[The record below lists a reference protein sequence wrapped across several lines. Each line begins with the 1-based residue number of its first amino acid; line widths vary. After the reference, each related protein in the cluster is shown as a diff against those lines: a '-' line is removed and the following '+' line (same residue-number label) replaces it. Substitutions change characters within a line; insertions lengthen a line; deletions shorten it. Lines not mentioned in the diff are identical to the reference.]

1 MSKNE
6 IATIDHVLLESV
18 SDVLLQAR
26 KNAKTAV
33 NLTMVY
39 AYYEIGRIIV
49 EEEQRGERR
58 AAYGQQLL
66 KGLSD
71 YLTQNFGKGF
81 SVGNLKNIRQFYKV
95 YSADQIGETVFSQ
108 FKDLPSINTGRK
120 FYLSWS
126 HYLKLMRIEDVDERH
141 FYEIEAVKNDWSLR
155 ELERQFDSALYHRIL
170 LSTDKDKIQ
179 RLSVEGQII
188 EKSSDLVKDPYV
200 LEFLGLED
208 KSEYSENELETR
220 LINNLQSFLLE
231 LGTGYTFVARQKRF
245 TFNEEHFRVD
255 LVFYNRMLRCFVLFD
270 LKIGSLKHQDKDDS
284 MVELTLPKDSNIFA
298 SKYQLYLPDKKL
310 LQDKLGEWVKECDA
324 DKCTK

>member
-1 MSKNE
+1 M
-6 IATIDHVLLESV
+6 
-18 SDVLLQAR
+18 
-26 KNAKTAV
+26 
-33 NLTMVY
+33 
-39 AYYEIGRIIV
+39 
-49 EEEQRGERR
+49 
-58 AAYGQQLL
+58 
-66 KGLSD
+66 
-71 YLTQNFGKGF
+71 
-81 SVGNLKNIRQFYKV
+81 
-95 YSADQIGETVFSQ
+95 FSQ
-108 FKDLPSINTGRK
+108 FKDLPSVNTGRK
-120 FYLSWS
+120 FYLGWS

-245 TFNEEHFRVD
+245 TFN
-255 LVFYNRMLRCFVLFD
+255 
-270 LKIGSLKHQDKDDS
+270 
-284 MVELTLPKDSNIFA
+284 
-298 SKYQLYLPDKKL
+298 
-310 LQDKLGEWVKECDA
+310 
-324 DKCTK
+324 